1 MNENSRF
8 KPLITYFIWL
18 ICFLLIQS
26 VWAWIFLKFRIGDGF
41 DLQKRILFRMGIL
54 EVIMLIFCWMLNHFY
69 THEKLFFKKTF
80 YLSFLGDFLIVFYM
94 VVFKKNLYRIH
105 APLFCLITALLVACA
120 EEFIMRG
127 ILLPSIMH
135 HVHKTHVIWKGI
147 FLSSFL
153 LGVTHLMNILHQS
166 AYQTMLQ
173 MIGTFLLGIILVV
186 IYLKSGN
193 LIMPILLHGLLDAC
207 SIGISTSHSTTMLNN
222 HGNPLGTLI
231 LFVLALLFLA
241 TVVPK
246 KQQAKIEKRFNV

>member
-1 MNENSRF
+1 M
-8 KPLITYFIWL
+8 
-18 ICFLLIQS
+18 
-26 VWAWIFLKFRIGDGF
+26 
-41 DLQKRILFRMGIL
+41 
-54 EVIMLIFCWMLNHFY
+54 
-69 THEKLFFKKTF
+69 
-80 YLSFLGDFLIVFYM
+80 
-94 VVFKKNLYRIH
+94 
-105 APLFCLITALLVACA
+105 
-120 EEFIMRG
+120 
-127 ILLPSIMH
+127 
-135 HVHKTHVIWKGI
+135 WKGI

-153 LGVTHLMNILHQS
+153 FGITHLMNIFHQS

-173 MIGTFLLGIILVV
+173 MIGTFLLGIILAV

-241 TVVPK
+241 TVVSK

>member
-1 MNENSRF
+1 MKENSKF

-26 VWAWIFLKFRIGDGF
+26 AWVWIFLKFRIGDGF

-69 THEKLFFKKTF
+69 THEKLLFKKTF
-80 YLSFLGDFLIVFYM
+80 YLSFLGDFLIAFYM
-94 VVFKKNLYRIH
+94 VVFEKNLYRIH
-105 APLFCLITALLVACA
+105 APLFCLTIALLIACA

-127 ILLPSIMH
+127 MLLPSIMH

-153 LGVTHLMNILHQS
+153 FGITHLMNILHQS

-173 MIGTFLLGIILVV
+173 MIGTFLLGIILAV

-241 TVVPK
+241 TVVSK